1 MHLYLN
7 YAREHW
13 TQPGEHAPVGLIL
26 CSGKGESLVRYATNN
41 LPNKVVVREYLTALP
56 NEKRLAA
63 EIGAARKKL
72 EARR

>member
-7 YAREHW
+7 YARERW
-13 TQPGEHAPVGLIL
+13 AQPDEQPPVGLIL
-26 CSGKGESLVRYATNN
+26 CSGKGEALVRYATDN

-56 NEKRLAA
+56 GEERLAA
-63 EIGAARKKL
+63 EIAAARKKL

>member
-13 TQPGEHAPVGLIL
+13 TQPGEQAPVGLIL
-26 CSGKGESLVRYATNN
+26 CSGKGDSLVRYATNN
-41 LPNKVVVREYLTALP
+41 LPNKVVVREYMTALP
-56 NEKRLAA
+56 NGKRIAA